1 MSQRHRHGVVVAPA
15 THTKQME
22 GHQYVLSKHKHYS
35 SDDGREGSSP
45 SGQCQQQFSRTFP
58 GFCPS
63 FIPSGFSSSTVNSLA
78 ALATS
83 ARRPRAIDAAFP
95 PDKALPAR
103 RPCRAPRALLR
114 TDEAMIDDD
123 DDDDDAAAIP
133 PSVCVCVR
141 VCRTY
146 RVNTSADASLSLFL
160 LLVPGESTVN
170 QHDDVVARPSSLCV
184 SVNPIRFFLYPH
196 NSKTTTL
203 ECFTGKTIN
212 IHCIFLVELKIVNLL

>member
-15 THTKQME
+15 THIKRME

-45 SGQCQQQFSRTFP
+45 SGHCQQQFSRTFP

-103 RPCRAPRALLR
+103 RPCRAPRALLP

-133 PSVCVCVR
+133 PFRMCLCPCVYVSSKYFR
-141 VCRTY
+141 R
-146 RVNTSADASLSLFL
+146 RLP
-160 LLVPGESTVN
+160 VPPS
-170 QHDDVVARPSSLCV
+170 VARARGIDREPT
-184 SVNPIRFFLYPH
+184 R
-196 NSKTTTL
+196 
-203 ECFTGKTIN
+203 
-212 IHCIFLVELKIVNLL
+212 